1 MTRRTA
7 NGFSPDLLELSEPD
21 VHGSISMREFRDRAA
36 KFIMAA

>member
-7 NGFSPDLLELSEPD
+7 NGFAPDLSELRAPD
-21 VHGSISMREFRDRAA
+21 VHGSISTREFRDRAA